1 MEIHYKEINMKK
13 SELLTLLKK
22 VRVTK
27 ANHIYLAYA
36 FEILEDLGDFEI
48 NSAKELEKAL
58 LNGAENWKMYSKG
71 GCSLIYDDDIKER
84 LGIKRNFK
92 NVDWLQAQA
101 YQLKIASC
109 FLACLYLDNS
119 H

>member
-1 MEIHYKEINMKK
+1 MRK
-13 SELLTLLKK
+13 SELLSLLKK

-36 FEILEDLGDFEI
+36 FEILEDTGDFEI
-48 NSAKELEKAL
+48 DSAKDLEKAL
-58 LNGAENWKMYSKG
+58 LNGAENWRQYSKG
-71 GCSLIYDDDIKER
+71 GCSLIYDGDIKER

-109 FLACLYLDNS
+109 FLACLYLDHS
-119 H
+119 K